1 MGAIPVEVQV
11 VTGTGTGT
19 DTDPGTGTGTGRTV
33 IARRILPFSACET
46 PRWKP
51 NRSRTRNWWRS

>member
-11 VTGTGTGT
+11 VTGTGT
-19 DTDPGTGTGTGRTV
+19 DTDPGTGRTV